1 MLDMGHD
8 FVDETLGIRREKAFW
23 MPRNAGPASDRG
35 ITADQ
40 RPRQHA
46 RLLNRDRRW
55 NDGDAVAG
63 SRERDQ
69 RVGSSAFQKH
79 LRSQMRVM
87 TSLLKPKPR
96 GEGAMQQQ

>member
-23 MPRNAGPASDRG
+23 MPRNACPASDRG

-46 RLLNRDRRW
+46 RLLNRDWRW
-55 NDGDAVAG
+55 NDGDAVAAA
-63 SRERDQ
+63 
-69 RVGSSAFQKH
+69 SALATGYH
-79 LRSQMRVM
+79 LARRIVE
-87 TSLLKPKPR
+87 KGP
-96 GEGAMQQQ
+96 E